1 MHKRPAVRR
10 PATAWAFA
18 VATGLAAAF
27 LVPAFGSAAEAAT
40 TTLTLYA
47 APDGTGTNCT
57 QTAPCSLSG
66 AQTKVRDVV
75 AGGSAGDVDVKLGDG
90 TYRLGSTWK
99 FGAQDS
105 GTAGHPVVWE
115 AADGAHPVISGATRI
130 HKWTD
135 TGTAGLWSASVPA
148 GSESRQLY
156 VDGRQAPVAQ
166 ATPAQLGFA
175 GSWTG
180 TTDGYNISGDSA
192 AKAWFGALSAD
203 ELQQVE
209 FDYPGG
215 NGPWTES
222 RCRVAGYDSAT
233 AALTMTQPCWTNT
246 TRRASFSHAS
256 GGLPSMNPGTKP
268 SFVTNAKA
276 LIRPGQWYLDSAA
289 SKLYYKPLAGQSLKS
304 FAVELPRLES
314 LLQGAGTLATPV
326 HDLTF
331 KGLQFSYATWNGPS
345 GAAGFSDVQSNLRM
359 TEAPAGGSTKGNQAM
374 CEFSAPAGSCPWGGL
389 TQPQANVAFSAAHD
403 VTLTGN
409 RFAELGGAGLSV
421 MYGSVN
427 TRIQGNEFTDIAST
441 GILLGCTY
449 DPTPVLPVGATS
461 AQLSPPEG
469 IKQHCTPD
477 PAAVSGD
484 TIGANE
490 ILTDTTVSDN
500 VIHRVG
506 TDYSSACGITLLFS
520 RGTTITHNNLYDLPY
535 TAITAGVIQGHVDHA
550 GDAQNSVNINENN
563 TISNNRFHDWMQR
576 RQDGGAIYVE
586 GHQAQYRDANGNA
599 VPATGA
605 VDPAQTLAHGLQV
618 HGNVAYNSPRTNFTY
633 YDDAGSEWINW
644 QGNVAFNA
652 GSRSQG
658 GCSSTG
664 HFWTSD
670 SYFSG
675 STEAYACSLPI
686 DSHVS
691 NNTTV
696 TSTPGPGD
704 LSTTPTAGK
713 IPESLFTSAGVSDD
727 HAALVKSAGPE
738 VSYVSAADGS
748 NHILVA
754 GEGFGANPKVY
765 VGSSTLK
772 NRDVQRLSSGFLIAT
787 VPPGTRTYQVS
798 VGRPVDDPTRINDTD
813 STITYSGFSTS
824 SGRGMGDFLDDI
836 HYATAN
842 GSTITYTFTG
852 TSIKVYGELNSDQG
866 NIGITVD
873 NQAQQTVA
881 TTSDDGQ
888 RHTNVVV
895 FSADG
900 LSPGTHTIVIE
911 KLSGTYATFDGF
923 GG

>member
-1 MHKRPAVRR
+1 MRR
-10 PATAWAFA
+10 PAAPWAFA
-18 VATGLAAAF
+18 VATGLAAAL

-40 TTLTLYA
+40 TPVTLYA
-47 APDGTGTNCT
+47 APDGEGTSCT

-66 AQTKVRDVV
+66 AQTKVREAV
-75 AGGSAGDVDVKLGDG
+75 AGGSDVDVDVKLLDG

-115 AADGAHPVISGATRI
+115 AADGARPVISGATRI
-130 HKWTD
+130 HKWTESD
-135 TGTAGLWSASVPA
+135 TEGLWSASVPA
-148 GSESRQLY
+148 GSDSRQLY

-166 ATPAQLGFA
+166 ATAAQLGFS

-192 AKAWFGALSAD
+192 AKSWFGALSAD
-203 ELQQVE
+203 ELKRVE

-222 RCRVAGYDSAT
+222 RCRVAGYDSAS

-256 GGLPSMNPGTKP
+256 GGLPSMNPRTKP
-268 SFVTNAKA
+268 SVVANAKA
-276 LIRPGQWYLDSAA
+276 LIRPGQWYLDPAA
-289 SKLYYKPLAGQSLKS
+289 SKLYYKPLPGESLHS

-314 LLQGAGTLATPV
+314 LLQGAGTLGKPV

-331 KGLQFSYATWNGPS
+331 KGLQFSHATWNGPS
-345 GAAGFSDVQSNLRM
+345 SEAGFSDVQSNLRM
-359 TEAPAGGSTKGNQAM
+359 TEDPAGGSTRGNQAM

-389 TQPQANVAFSAAHD
+389 TQPQANVAFSAARN

-441 GILLGCTY
+441 GLLLGCTY

-469 IKQHCTPD
+469 IKQNCTPD
-477 PAAVSGD
+477 PAAVGD
-484 TIGANE
+484 DIIGANE

-500 VIHRVG
+500 IIHRVG

-535 TAITAGVIQGHVDHA
+535 TGITAGVIQGHVDHA

-563 TISNNRFHDWMQR
+563 TISNNLIHDWMKKR
-576 RQDGGAIYVE
+576 HDGGAIYVE
-586 GHQAQYRDANGNA
+586 GHQAQYRDVNGNA

-605 VDPAQTLAHGLQV
+605 VDSAQTLAHGLQV
-618 HGNVAYNSPRTNFTY
+618 KGNVAYQSPATNFTY

-652 GSRSQG
+652 GNASQG

-664 HFWTSD
+664 HFWISD
-670 SYFSG
+670 NYFSRG
-675 STEAYACSLPI
+675 TEAYACARPI

-691 NNTTV
+691 NNTSV
-696 TSTPGPGD
+696 TSTPAPDD
-704 LSTTPTAGK
+704 LSATPTAGK

-727 HAALVKSAGPE
+727 YAALVKSAGPTT
-738 VSYVSAADGS
+738 SYVSAADDS
-748 NHILVA
+748 DRVLVA

-765 VGSSTLK
+765 AGSSKLK
-772 NRDVQRLSSGFLIAT
+772 NRDVRRLSSGFLIAT
-787 VPPGTRTYQVS
+787 VPAGTRAYQVS
-798 VGRPVDDPTRINDTD
+798 VGRPVDDLTLTRVNDTD
-813 STITYSGFSTS
+813 SAITYSGFSTS
-824 SGRGMGDFLDDI
+824 SGRGLGDFLDDI

-842 GSTITYTFTG
+842 GSKVTYTFTG

-866 NIGITVD
+866 NLGVTLD

-881 TTSDDGQ
+881 TTSDDGE
-888 RHTNVVV
+888 RHTNAVV

-900 LSPGTHTIVIE
+900 LSSGTHTIVIE
-911 KLSGTYATFDGF
+911 KLSGSYATFDGF
-923 GG
+923 SS

>member
-1 MHKRPAVRR
+1 MNKRAAVRR
-10 PATAWAFA
+10 PAAAWAFA
-18 VATGLAAAF
+18 VATGLVAAL
-27 LVPAFGSAAEAAT
+27 LVPAVGSAAAAAT
-40 TTLTLYA
+40 PVTLYA
-47 APDGTGTNCT
+47 APYGKGTSCT
-57 QTAPCSLSG
+57 RTAPCSLSS
-66 AQTKVRDVV
+66 AQTKVREAV
-75 AGGSAGDVDVKLGDG
+75 AGDRAVDVDVKLLDG

-115 AADGAHPVISGATRI
+115 AADGGRPVISGATRVRR
-130 HKWTD
+130 WTES
-135 TGTAGLWSASVPA
+135 GTAGLWSASVPA

-156 VDGRQAPVAQ
+156 VNGRQAPVAQ
-166 ATPAQLGFA
+166 ATAAQLGFS

-180 TTDGYNISGDSA
+180 TADGYNISGDSA

-203 ELQQVE
+203 ELKRVE

-268 SFVTNAKA
+268 AVVANAKA
-276 LIRPGQWYLDSAA
+276 LIRPGQWYLDPAA
-289 SKLYYKPLAGQSLKS
+289 SKLYYKPLPGESLKRL
-304 FAVELPRLES
+304 AVELPRLES
-314 LLQGAGTLATPV
+314 LLQGAGTLAHPV

-331 KGLQFSYATWNGPS
+331 KGLQFSHATWNGPS
-345 GAAGFSDVQSNLRM
+345 SAAGFSDVQSNLRM
-359 TEAPAGGSTKGNQAM
+359 TEAPAGGSTRGNQAM
-374 CEFSAPAGSCPWGGL
+374 CQFSAPAGSCPWGGL
-389 TQPQANVAFSAAHD
+389 TQPQANVAFSAARN

-484 TIGANE
+484 TIGASE

-500 VIHRVG
+500 IIHRVG

-520 RGTTITHNNLYDLPY
+520 RGTKITRNNLYDLPY
-535 TAITAGVIQGHVDHA
+535 TGITAGVIQGHVDHA

-563 TISNNRFHDWMQR
+563 TISNNLIHDWMKKR
-576 RQDGGAIYVE
+576 HDGGAIYVE

-605 VDPAQTLAHGLQV
+605 VDSAQTLAHGLQAK
-618 HGNVAYNSPRTNFTY
+618 GNVAYQSPATNFTY

-644 QGNVAFNA
+644 QGNLAFNA
-652 GSRSQG
+652 GPRAQG
-658 GCSSTG
+658 GCSATG

-670 SYFSG
+670 NYFSG
-675 STEAYACSLPI
+675 STESYACQQPI

-691 NNTTV
+691 NNTKV

-704 LSTTPTAGK
+704 LSATPTAGK
-713 IPESLFTSAGVSDD
+713 IPESLLISAGVSDD
-727 HAALVKSAGPE
+727 YAVLAKSAGPTI
-738 VSYVSAADGS
+738 SYVSPADDS
-748 NHILVA
+748 NRVLVA
-754 GEGFGANPKVY
+754 GEGFGANAKVY
-765 VGSSTLK
+765 AGSSKLK
-772 NRDVQRLSSGFLIAT
+772 NRDVRRLSSGFLIVT
-787 VPPGTRTYQVS
+787 VPPGTRAYQVS
-798 VGRPVDDPTRINDTD
+798 VGRPVDDPTRVNDTD
-813 STITYSGFSTS
+813 SAITYSGFSTS
-824 SGRGMGDFLDDI
+824 SGRGLGDFLDDI

-842 GSTITYTFTG
+842 GSKVTYTFTG
-852 TSIKVYGELNSDQG
+852 TSIKVYGELNTDQG
-866 NIGITVD
+866 NIGVTLD
-873 NQAQQTVA
+873 NQAQRTVG
-881 TTSDDGQ
+881 TTSDDGA
-888 RHTNVVV
+888 RHANAVVL
-895 FSADG
+895 SADG
-900 LSPGTHTIVIE
+900 LGSGTHTIVIE
-911 KLSGTYATFDGF
+911 KLSGAYATFDGF
-923 GG
+923 GS